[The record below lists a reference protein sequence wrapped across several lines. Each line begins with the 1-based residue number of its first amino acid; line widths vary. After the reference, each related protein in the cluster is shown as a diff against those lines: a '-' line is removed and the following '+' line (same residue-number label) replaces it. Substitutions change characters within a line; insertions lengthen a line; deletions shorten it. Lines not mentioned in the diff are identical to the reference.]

1 MRDDKPDIDA
11 MLRHL
16 SYFRDLRD
24 FPATSTEKLALVRT
38 ADTRGL
44 ITWSRSRAS
53 YELTH
58 FGWNE
63 LLPKRRFGLPSLM
76 VTAALGG
83 IVGAV
88 TLAVLWLP
96 ADRPHRSIHGQPSA
110 AISRMA
116 KSHVLQAS
124 LSAKPATPNAAPAR
138 AADGV
143 PDASPVIAAGPE
155 ASETPGAESP
165 EVADRAAAD
174 QAETKTAFKG
184 VKQATTKRSRHKTA
198 RRHRRERGTAWA
210 YAASWR
216 GQQFR
221 YAGYGERGSWLGYR

>member
-24 FPATSTEKLALVRT
+24 FAGTSTEKLALVRT

-44 ITWSRSRAS
+44 ITWSKARAR

-63 LLPKRRFGLPSLM
+63 LLPKRRFGVPSLM
-76 VTAALGG
+76 VSAALGG

-96 ADRPHRSIHGQPSA
+96 ADGPHRSVRGQPSA
-110 AISRMA
+110 SISRMA
-116 KSHVLQAS
+116 KSNVLQVS
-124 LSAKPATPNAAPAR
+124 LLAKPGTPNAAPPQAVNALPIVSPAI
-138 AADGV
+138 AAD
-143 PDASPVIAAGPE
+143 PE
-155 ASETPGAESP
+155 PSETPRLESS
-165 EVADRAAAD
+165 RGAD
-174 QAETKTAFKG
+174 QAGAGQPKTKAAFKG
-184 VKQATTKRSRHKTA
+184 VKQATAKRSRHKTA
-198 RRHRRERGTAWA
+198 RHRRREQGATWA
-210 YAASWR
+210 YTGSWR

-221 YAGYGERGSWLGYR
+221 YAGYRERGAWLGYR

>member
-24 FPATSTEKLALVRT
+24 FPATSIEKLALVRT

-44 ITWSRSRAS
+44 ITWSKARAR

-76 VTAALGG
+76 VSAALGG
-83 IVGAV
+83 LAGAV
-88 TLAVLWLP
+88 ALGVLWLP

-110 AISRMA
+110 SISRMA
-116 KSHVLQAS
+116 KSPVLQAS

-138 AADGV
+138 AVDAF
-143 PDASPVIAAGPE
+143 PDASLAIAAAPE
-155 ASETPGAESP
+155 ASETPGVESSEGAE
-165 EVADRAAAD
+165 RAAPD
-174 QAETKTAFKG
+174 QAETKTDFKG
-184 VKQATTKRSRHKTA
+184 VKQATAKRSRHKTA